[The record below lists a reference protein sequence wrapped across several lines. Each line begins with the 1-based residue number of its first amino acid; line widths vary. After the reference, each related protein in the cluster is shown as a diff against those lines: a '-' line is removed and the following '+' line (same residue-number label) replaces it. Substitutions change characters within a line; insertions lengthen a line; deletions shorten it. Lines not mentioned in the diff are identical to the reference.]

1 MNLEGARRPTTCG
14 FTDAASAHCVASSA
28 RPGLIEYG
36 RDRAV
41 IQHPGGGRHAASQEA
56 RHVRV
61 ASARGVQRTGRM
73 KRLNSS
79 LDAAQEALAE
89 LRKDTGRDVSQG
101 ARDLYKDLRA
111 FISSARRDSSKLA
124 KALARDLEQAEKR
137 LASSTSGT
145 RTPTRTTSRRPKTQT
160 SSRRSTSKPS

>member
-1 MNLEGARRPTTCG
+1 
-14 FTDAASAHCVASSA
+14 
-28 RPGLIEYG
+28 LIEYG

-41 IQHPGGGRHAASQEA
+41 FQHPGEVVMPPAKKPATSASRARAASKEPA
-56 RHVRV
+56 
-61 ASARGVQRTGRM
+61 AL

-79 LDAAQEALAE
+79 LDAAQEALAD

-101 ARDLYKDLRA
+101 ARDLYKDVRT

-137 LASSTSGT
+137 LASGRAGT
-145 RTPTRTTSRRPKTQT
+145 RAPTRTASRRPKTQT